1 MANPLL
7 NDRALERAQPGWAAP
22 AAPSNTWP
30 SPGATRTGD
39 GPVSRYEGAMTV
51 SGTITASAVLFTLLL
66 VSAVFGWNATETNL
80 EGQLNFPGIAFVGVA
95 VGFGCVIALFFK
107 PKWARVL
114 APVYALAQGFF
125 VGAISKAY
133 ESFQNG
139 IVVQAVGAT
148 VATFAVMLVLHKT
161 RIIKVTDR
169 FRRIIV
175 GATMGVMVLYLASF
189 VINLFTDGNS
199 IGFLRDA
206 TPLGIGFSVFVCILA
221 AFNLSLDFDFI
232 ERGSNSGLPKHF
244 EWYGAFGL
252 LVTVVWLYL
261 EILRLIAL
269 LQGRD

>member
-30 SPGATRTGD
+30 APGPTRTAD
-39 GPVSRYEGAMTV
+39 GPVSQYEGAMTV

-66 VSAVFGWNATETNL
+66 ISAVFGWNATDTNL
-80 EGQLNFPGIAFVGVA
+80 EGELSFPGIALVGVA

-107 PKWARVL
+107 PQWARVL
-114 APVYALAQGFF
+114 GPVYALAQGFF

-133 ESFQNG
+133 NTFNDG
-139 IVVQAVGAT
+139 IVLQAVGAT
-148 VATFAVMLVLHKT
+148 AATFAVMLVLHRT

-169 FRRIIV
+169 FRRIVI
-175 GATMGVMVLYLASF
+175 GATMGVMVLYLFTF
-189 VINLFTDGNS
+189 VFS
-199 IGFLRDA
+199 MFGFDA
-206 TPLGIGFSVFVCILA
+206 AFFREPNALGIGFSIFVCGLA
-221 AFNLSLDFDFI
+221 ALNLSLDFDFI

-261 EILRLIAL
+261 ELLRLLAL